1 MRHLPLRF
9 TTASVVSTDTPP
21 PPASPPKKTEEKERQ
36 QKKAKYANI
45 KQRKVKA
52 CTKLSD
58 NLYSVSSAEQAHK
71 LIEDFKT
78 RNTIKFSCNKASKGF
93 GGTGE

>member
-1 MRHLPLRF
+1 MNLNGISILF
-9 TTASVVSTDTPP
+9 LYCFYALSTDFL
-21 PPASPPKKTEEKERQ
+21 KTEEKERQ
-36 QKKAKYANI
+36 QKKGKYANV

-58 NLYSVSSAEQAHK
+58 NLYSVSSTEQAHK
-71 LIEDFKT
+71 LIKDFKT

>member
-1 MRHLPLRF
+1 MRRLPLRF
-9 TTASVVSTDTPP
+9 RTASVFSTDTLPP
-21 PPASPPKKTEEKERQ
+21 PKKKTEEKERQ

-58 NLYSVSSAEQAHK
+58 NLYPVSSAEESHK

-78 RNTIKFSCNKASKGF
+78 FWRSRSDDVHHYMESRCSWEN
-93 GGTGE
+93 

>member
-1 MRHLPLRF
+1 MRRLPLRF
-9 TTASVVSTDTPP
+9 RTASVVSTDTPP
-21 PPASPPKKTEEKERQ
+21 LQKKEEKERQ

-45 KQRKVKA
+45 SKVKA

-58 NLYSVSSAEQAHK
+58 NLYSVSFAEEAHK

>member
-1 MRHLPLRF
+1 MIILKGQVLH
-9 TTASVVSTDTPP
+9 TTHSYTKHSQNIH
-21 PPASPPKKTEEKERQ
+21 KKRQ

-58 NLYSVSSAEQAHK
+58 NSYSASSAEEAHK

>member
-1 MRHLPLRF
+1 MIILKGQVPH
-9 TTASVVSTDTPP
+9 TTHSYTKHSH
-21 PPASPPKKTEEKERQ
+21 KKTEEKERQ

-58 NLYSVSSAEQAHK
+58 NIYILFHPLKKPTS
-71 LIEDFKT
+71 
-78 RNTIKFSCNKASKGF
+78 
-93 GGTGE
+93 

>member
-1 MRHLPLRF
+1 MTILKGQDR
-9 TTASVVSTDTPP
+9 TPHK
-21 PPASPPKKTEEKERQ
+21 ATQNIHTQKKTVEKERQ

-45 KQRKVKA
+45 NQRKVKA

-58 NLYSVSSAEQAHK
+58 NLYSVSSANEAHK
-71 LIEDFKT
+71 LIDDFET
-78 RNTIKFSCNKASKGF
+78 RSTIKSSCNKASKGF

>member
-1 MRHLPLRF
+1 MRRFPLRF
-9 TTASVVSTDTPP
+9 RTTSVVSTDAPP
-21 PPASPPKKTEEKERQ
+21 PPKKKTEEKERQ

-52 CTKLSD
+52 CAKLSD
-58 NLYSVSSAEQAHK
+58 NLFSVSSAEDAHK

-78 RNTIKFSCNKASKGF
+78 ENTITFSCNKASKGF